1 MTLEFS
7 VREGTPSDFGAVVD
21 IKVRSWAKTYSAL
34 LEPAVLRPFL
44 DRSKQLAELRREA
57 DRPTTK
63 LLVAQ
68 DSHGAVVGFALA
80 YLDRE
85 PDPWLES
92 LHVIDRL
99 RGRGAGTLLMRTL
112 AAQLRDR
119 GYNSMRLGVIVGNQD
134 AARLYERLGAALVG
148 VELVSWANG
157 VRHQVFRWSDL
168 GDLSGAPSD

>member
-1 MTLEFS
+1 MTWIIGIS
-7 VREGTPSDFGAVVD
+7 RSHAHAHDVRHVASASRA
-21 IKVRSWAKTYSAL
+21 RS
-34 LEPAVLRPFL
+34 R
-44 DRSKQLAELRREA
+44 DRS
-57 DRPTTK
+57 PTTNATPVSYPNTTPE

-68 DSHGAVVGFALA
+68 GSHGAGGGFALA